1 MADNKSGGAGK
12 GPSKTGGGSGDK
24 GGHST
29 LGDQVRHPQKAPDA
43 GQPSSQ
49 RKD

>member
-1 MADNKSGGAGK
+1 MADNKSGGTGN
-12 GPSKTGGGSGDK
+12 GPSKTPQGGDK

-29 LGDQVRHPQKAPDA
+29 LGDQVRNPQKAPDA